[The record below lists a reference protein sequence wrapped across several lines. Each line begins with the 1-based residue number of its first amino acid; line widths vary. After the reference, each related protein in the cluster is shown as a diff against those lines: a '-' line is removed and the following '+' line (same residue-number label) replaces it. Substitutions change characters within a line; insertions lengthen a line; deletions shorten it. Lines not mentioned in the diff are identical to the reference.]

1 MANINVMYSSKS
13 NEWATPQEF
22 YDELDKEF
30 HFTLDPCSTEENH
43 KCEKFF
49 TQKENGLVQNWGG
62 REYSVILPMVAK

>member
-49 TQKENGLVQNWGG
+49 TKKENGLVQNWGG
-62 REYSVILPMVAK
+62 REYSVILLMVVK